1 MNKNSN
7 NWTIQAIKYQKN
19 HLDNIFVSTAHLF
32 LSPPI
37 LATKRGG
44 FFVYCYE
51 LFIFAI
57 QRDMR

>member
-44 FFVYCYE
+44 FLDNLNE
-51 LFIFAI
+51 MFIFAI